1 MSDRWGRRSI
11 LSLFLIAS
19 PILSLGLLAARSW
32 TLVPV
37 LILTGFAMPPSNVI
51 ILALVQER
59 SLDNRA
65 FATGIYLA
73 LGFTSEAIASL
84 AVGIMGDLFGLGSTI
99 AVSAVLMLLSLPL
112 VLLLPRGQDLPS
124 PGDFVLPDP
133 PHDQNDGPQG

>member
-1 MSDRWGRRSI
+1 
-11 LSLFLIAS
+11 
-19 PILSLGLLAARSW
+19 
-32 TLVPV
+32 
-37 LILTGFAMPPSNVI
+37 SNVI

-112 VLLLPRGQDLPS
+112 VLLLPRGRDLPS
-124 PGDFVLPDP
+124 PGDFIVPDP
-133 PHDQNDGPQG
+133 TYDQYRGPQG